1 MVVMDEMAKFMDD
14 HIVHNPSGAD
24 DNLPI
29 ELQASLG

>member
-1 MVVMDEMAKFMDD
+1 MVVMDEMAKLMDND
-14 HIVHNPSGAD
+14 IVHDPSGGD

>member
-1 MVVMDEMAKFMDD
+1 MVVMDEMAKFMDND
-14 HIVHNPSGAD
+14 IVDDPSGSD